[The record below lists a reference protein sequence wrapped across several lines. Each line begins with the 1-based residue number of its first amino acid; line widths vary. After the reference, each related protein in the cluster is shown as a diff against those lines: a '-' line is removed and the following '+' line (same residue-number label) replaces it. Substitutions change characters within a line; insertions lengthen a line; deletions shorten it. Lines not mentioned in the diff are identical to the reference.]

1 MQTTRTTMHIIIG
14 SALLV
19 DMLSINEIFG
29 QFFGVS
35 LFQSIGLFAA
45 VCGTLSALYRAIVF
59 SSITQEIRTI
69 MRIIIYKLQ
78 CCVRNRSVRQTFV
91 T

>member
-1 MQTTRTTMHIIIG
+1 MHIIIG

-19 DMLSINEIFG
+19 GVPSILEICG

-35 LFQSIGLFAA
+35 LFQSIGPFAA
-45 VCGTLSALYRAIVF
+45 VCGALSALYRAIVF
-59 SSITQEIRTI
+59 SRVNNEIRLTI
-69 MRIIIYKLQ
+69 AILIDKCRQIVIVKS
-78 CCVRNRSVRQTFV
+78 SVNDTSE